1 MTHHISSVIS
11 ETVHDPGST
20 MSSRPSVHIADT
32 VKVPNHTILYGM
44 VLTTVGVLVVL
55 GALTRLYELR
65 EFFPFRL
72 PDQINEF
79 ILNYIPFI
87 VGTFVTSVAALAGT
101 IVGLSWIFSGLG
113 HVGRIRVTHGGAG
126 NFYRPSATSLA
137 VKEGKID
144 SYKKPPTALFWLLG
158 IIWKNTKYL
167 SEISRHIV
175 KWNARFVWKML
186 ALGIVIHF
194 AFRGLEFLPP
204 YLASIGLGTGYVL
217 PSPVPFYN
225 LLIAACICKAL
236 ISLSLVPFK
245 KPVVGREMDSMIVEG
260 TGHPSVFF
268 AVLEEGSKIF
278 AKRGFPNRISR
289 SRPYVCDDGETLL
302 GTLIESFPEYVKTTC
317 KPSALICLLVGSVM
331 MLVGFLQIVLM
342 QYPTFSVGYEDFFR
356 LYSFNLVVDIVLNI
370 ALIILGKGFLDQ
382 AKALMSIY
390 RFRSNVVYVEAK
402 GDLDQKVVADLSG
415 IVAPERLFNPTIQCA
430 FNVRYFS
437 AEAISESVTP
447 DGIRELVALETS
459 GRLAKDVA
467 KLKFL
472 PFQIR
477 FSERY
482 PSVWRT
488 DESAGDDDVDEQ
500 VVAEEETSF
509 KIGEQ
514 GEDSRASVGD
524 RA

>member
-1 MTHHISSVIS
+1 MTHNIRSVIADI
-11 ETVHDPGST
+11 VHDAGST
-20 MSSRPSVHIADT
+20 MSSRPSVHTPDT
-32 VKVPNHTILYGM
+32 VKVPNHTILYGI

-55 GALTRLYELR
+55 GGMARLYELR
-65 EFFPFRL
+65 EFFPLRL
-72 PDQINEF
+72 PDQVNEF

-87 VGTFVTSVAALAGT
+87 VGTFVTSVAALAGV

-113 HVGRIRVTHGGAG
+113 HVGRIRVTLGGAG
-126 NFYRPSATSLA
+126 DFYRPTMTSLA

-144 SYKKPPTALFWLLG
+144 SYKKPPTLLFWLLS
-158 IIWKNTKYL
+158 IAWKNTKYL
-167 SEISRHIV
+167 SEISRQIV
-175 KWNARFVWKML
+175 KWNARFLWKML

-194 AFRGLEFLPP
+194 LFRAMELLPP

-225 LLIAACICKAL
+225 LLIAACVCKVL
-236 ISLSLVPFK
+236 ISLSLVPLK

-260 TGHPSVFF
+260 RGHPSVFF
-268 AVLEEGSKIF
+268 AILEEGSKIF

-317 KPSALICLLVGSVM
+317 KPAALICTLVGSVM
-331 MLVGFLQIVLM
+331 MLVGFLQIILM
-342 QYPTFSVGYEDFFR
+342 QYPTFSLGYEDFFR
-356 LYSFNLVVDIVLNI
+356 LYSLNLAVDIFLNI

-382 AKALMSIY
+382 ARALMSIY
-390 RFRSNVVYVEAK
+390 RFRSNLVYVEAK
-402 GDLDQKVVADLSG
+402 GDLDRKVVADLNG
-415 IVAPERLFNPTIQCA
+415 IVAAERLFNPTIQCA

-447 DGIRELVALETS
+447 DGVRELVALETS

-472 PFQIR
+472 PFQVR

-482 PSVWRT
+482 PSVWKT
-488 DESAGDDDVDEQ
+488 DMPGCDDDEEEQ
-500 VVAEEETSF
+500 VIAENEGAFKTGEEG
-509 KIGEQ
+509 GE
-514 GEDSRASVGD
+514 ERAAVGSG
-524 RA
+524 A

>member
-1 MTHHISSVIS
+1 M
-11 ETVHDPGST
+11 P
-20 MSSRPSVHIADT
+20 DT
-32 VKVPNHTILYGM
+32 VKVPNHTILYGI
-44 VLTTVGVLVVL
+44 VLTTVGLLVLL
-55 GALTRLYELR
+55 GGAARLYELR
-65 EFFPFRL
+65 EFFPLRL
-72 PDQINEF
+72 PDQVNEF

-87 VGTFVTSVAALAGT
+87 VGTFVTSVGALAGA
-101 IVGLSWIFSGLG
+101 IVGLSWIFSGLS

-126 NFYRPSATSLA
+126 DFYRPTNASLL

-144 SYKKPPTALFWLLG
+144 SYKKPPTVLFWFLG
-158 IIWKNTKYL
+158 ILWQNTRYL
-167 SEISRHIV
+167 SEICRQIV
-175 KWNARFVWKML
+175 KWNARFIWKML
-186 ALGIVIHF
+186 ALGILIHF
-194 AFRGLEFLPP
+194 LFRAMELLPP
-204 YLASIGLGTGYVL
+204 YLAGLGLGTGYVM
-217 PSPVPFYN
+217 PSPIPLYN
-225 LLIAACICKAL
+225 LLIAACICKVL
-236 ISLSLVPFK
+236 ISLSLVPLK

-260 TGHPSVFF
+260 RGHPSVFF

-317 KPSALICLLVGSVM
+317 KPAALICLLAGSVM
-331 MLVGFLQIVLM
+331 MLVGFLQIILM

-356 LYSFNLVVDIVLNI
+356 LYSFNLAVDIVLNI

-390 RFRSNVVYVEAK
+390 RFRSNLVYVEAK
-402 GDLDQKVVADLSG
+402 GDLDRKVVANLNG
-415 IVAPERLFNPTIQCA
+415 IVAAERLFNPTIQCA

-447 DGIRELVALETS
+447 DGVRELVALETS

-482 PSVWRT
+482 PSVWKT
-488 DESAGDDDVDEQ
+488 EEPEGDDDTAEHVIVETDATFKMDEKS
-500 VVAEEETSF
+500 EEP
-509 KIGEQ
+509 
-514 GEDSRASVGD
+514 RAAVSSG
-524 RA
+524 A